1 MVDGEIYG
9 WFGRWV
15 DIGFGDGSIDR
26 LTGIGLLICRYK
38 GKLAV
43 GLMYG
48 GMDGWV
54 GKLVG
59 FGSENTHQGRAIT
72 VILAKGS
79 LQRLGCVVILAS
91 FG

>member
-1 MVDGEIYG
+1 
-9 WFGRWV
+9 
-15 DIGFGDGSIDR
+15 
-26 LTGIGLLICRYK
+26 
-38 GKLAV
+38 
-43 GLMYG
+43 MYG
-48 GMDGWV
+48 RMDGWV

-59 FGSENTHQGRAIT
+59 FGSEDTHQGRAIT